1 MKMFDKVRILV
12 SNPEYEKYGVYKGM
26 VGTIIEAHI
35 EFRSFQVAFTDPTPV
50 TAENWDYIDI
60 KDDIVEYIHVKD
72 MEVVEESDCT
82 DEFIFNDLPNKDI
95 RWYCKV
101 EDGYIKN
108 LKGEKLNKIAYDY
121 DS

>member
-1 MKMFDKVRILV
+1 MKMFDKVKILV

-35 EFRSFQVAFTDPTPV
+35 EFRSFQVAFTDPTPF
-50 TAENWDYIDI
+50 TEETMYSI

>member
-1 MKMFDKVRILV
+1 MKLFDKVRILV

-35 EFRSFQVAFTDPTPV
+35 EFRGFQVAFTDPTPF
-50 TAENWDYIDI
+50 TEETMDSI
-60 KDDIVEYIHVKD
+60 KNDIVEDIHVKD

-108 LKGEKLNKIAYDY
+108 LRGEKLNKIAYDY